1 MSLQKQGVGYPP
13 PVHVSKGVNTYM
25 KNILKDSLKLIA
37 ISFVCN
43 WCLFIPYMIYCF
55 FETPGMPYNVDGGIV
70 IGVVC
75 MIFEV
80 IMFSIIGSNM
90 KFSYKSLAIFF
101 IVSILFSILSTALRG
116 GWSSVMLLNAVVISY
131 TSFAKSLIA
140 PICETTLKAFVLLI
154 SSLIARRQHS

>member
-1 MSLQKQGVGYPP
+1 MYI
-13 PVHVSKGVNTYM
+13 SKGVNTYM

-43 WCLFIPYMIYCF
+43 WCLFIPIFLCDGLGWYPIYTEYMELASYFIC
-55 FETPGMPYNVDGGIV
+55 IV
-70 IGVVC
+70 
-75 MIFEV
+75 FEV
-80 IMFSIIGSNM
+80 FVFSIVGSNM
-90 KFSYKSLAIFF
+90 KFSYKSLAVFF

-154 SSLIARRQHS
+154 SSLIARR

>member
-1 MSLQKQGVGYPP
+1 MYI
-13 PVHVSKGVNTYM
+13 SKGVNTYM

-90 KFSYKSLAIFF
+90 KFSYKSLAVFY

-116 GWSSVMLLNAVVISY
+116 SAWYELMFLNMFVLSY
-131 TSFAKSLIA
+131 PSFVKSLIA

-154 SSLIARRQHS
+154 SSLIARR